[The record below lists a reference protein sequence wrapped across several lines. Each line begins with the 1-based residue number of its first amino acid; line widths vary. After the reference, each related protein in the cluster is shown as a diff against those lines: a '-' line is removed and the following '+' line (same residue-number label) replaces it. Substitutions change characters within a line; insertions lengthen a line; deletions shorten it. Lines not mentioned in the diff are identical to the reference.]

1 RSKSERSPDARP
13 RATPNVPDA
22 NVGADSA
29 RAWESS
35 RSSRG
40 IPRFEIEVSRGRA
53 RGFLA
58 PGVAP
63 FLPALWRSVRGT
75 MKLRFGWQFTA
86 KPLRICGGLGMAHV
100 YRPLQGQ
107 AYLAEHA
114 AINPEIAFATPKHR
128 MLNAFLG
135 LPSPSL
141 VTPKSR
147 VLVAPRL
154 HKPQKIVIR
163 YIVVVD
169 RKLLDRHF

>member
-1 RSKSERSPDARP
+1 MRP
-13 RATPNVPDA
+13 HR
-22 NVGADSA
+22 
-29 RAWESS
+29 
-35 RSSRG
+35 RG

-63 FLPALWRSVRGT
+63 FLPALWRSVRGA

-114 AINPEIAFATPKHR
+114 AINPEIAFATPKHSVLHSER
-128 MLNAFLG
+128 GSSGRDLHQMRLHPVG
-135 LPSPSL
+135 LPSRTLRPAHL
-141 VTPKSR
+141 
-147 VLVAPRL
+147 
-154 HKPQKIVIR
+154 
-163 YIVVVD
+163 
-169 RKLLDRHF
+169 